1 MKFDCSQKHNL
12 FLLFKLQLLLA
23 LIFKQIH
30 SVSWFTPIKE
40 NRGKGNLS
48 QYVLVAL
55 SGQKGH
61 VKYTVVLKEAY

>member
-1 MKFDCSQKHNL
+1 M
-12 FLLFKLQLLLA
+12 
-23 LIFKQIH
+23 IFKQIH

-40 NRGKGNLS
+40 NRGKSNLS

-61 VKYTVVLKEAY
+61 VKYTVALKEAY